1 MPEYVQHNS
10 FNKKKK
16 LKNHTKMKEKL
27 LTRTLIFFVAFFLY
41 GLATAQEKEVS
52 GTVASS
58 SDKMPLIGVSVVVK
72 GTNRGT
78 ATDFDGKYSIKVNEN
93 ETLEFSSVGFQTV
106 QKKITGGG
114 KSLIINIQ
122 MNEEASHLEEVVV
135 TGYTT
140 QTRKTLA
147 TSISKLDTKVLE
159 SASRSN
165 AGTALQGTVSGLKV
179 TQHSGQPGTTP
190 DIILRGGT
198 SFDGSGTPLV
208 LVDGVPSSFYAL
220 NSDDIESIEVLKDA
234 ASTAI
239 YGARAANGV
248 VLITTKKGKAG
259 RSNINFKSKL
269 SVNGRLKDRMEYLNA
284 ADYVKF
290 NRMAVR
296 NTQMVQNNPNVF
308 QAFLDGLNGAATGNN
323 PLNSIYTTMFLDDT
337 NRYLLNYEGWQTI
350 EDPVNAGKH
359 LIFMDNSYL
368 KDQYYQTSFSN
379 DYTLSFDGGND
390 KSTYYLSLGVL
401 DDKGLVYNTGFKR
414 YSGTFNAS
422 YKIFDNFKVS
432 GNIIY
437 GHSSK
442 IDSFDSIYDIFQRA
456 TGLAPTSRV
465 YNNNPDGSLSDKLQ
479 PGTYRGFGNPLY
491 YKDKFVNDNLEQRL
505 TASGQFDWQLAK
517 NFNLMARGSY
527 FSVHETKEH
536 FNKAFLN
543 SGSLNTERIASAEY
557 KRWLRHQYTS
567 TLSYKN
573 TFSEKHNVSALL
585 GGEYFREKYF
595 NLSGKT
601 RKSPTDFIHTLNA
614 GSEAEGRPSSER
626 TEYAIASFFG
636 QLNYDYDNRF
646 LFGLTFRND
655 GTSRL
660 ANDKYGFFPGAS
672 IGWNVHNEPFYRD
685 KSIATYISR
694 IKPRISYGVNGNIET
709 LTNYG
714 VHGLYNKTGIYDSQG
729 GYVNTALPVLDLRW
743 ERSTTLNL
751 GLDLGL
757 FNNRINIVADYFIR
771 DVQDKITGLT
781 LPLWTGFSSVQTNN
795 GILQNRGLEL
805 EVNAKVLK
813 TENLSWDLGAVY
825 YQVKNYAKKL
835 PDNGVTNNRQ
845 GGTEIY
851 DPASGQKIYVG
862 GLQQGQRVENDLIV
876 AYIPEGVYKTQA
888 EIDADKDRSVE
899 FAWQKTTRFLG
910 DTRWKDVNGDNIIN
924 HLDRQVI
931 GRITPKFT
939 GGFTSNLV
947 YKNIGLYV
955 KTDFAVGH
963 HIINGRRVKGI
974 AQTQGN
980 QNGPVEIRNSW
991 TPQNPTSDIPRFDL
1005 DDRQKNHL
1013 AGGGDQGSLHSSSA
1027 MYWEKGD
1034 YLALREVTLSYDL
1047 NGSLV
1052 NNVFKSARVYVTGA
1066 NLFYFTAYGGSTPED
1081 ASANKSYLGIVQGS
1095 ERGRYPL
1102 PQTITFGINLTF

>member
-1 MPEYVQHNS
+1 MKGK
-10 FNKKKK
+10 F
-16 LKNHTKMKEKL
+16 LKHI
-27 LTRTLIFFVAFFLY
+27 LIMSLCFFLQ
-41 GLATAQEKEVS
+41 GVFAQEKEVS
-52 GTVASS
+52 GVVTS
-58 SDKMPLIGVSVVVK
+58 SDDGMPIPAVSVIVK
-72 GTNRGT
+72 GTNRGV
-78 ATDFDGKYSIKVNEN
+78 ATDFDGKYTIKANEG
-93 ETLEFSSVGFQTV
+93 EILQFISLGFTTV
-106 QKKITGGG
+106 EKKVTGG
-114 KSLIINIQ
+114 SNTLIINAL
-122 MNEEASHLEEVVV
+122 MKEEANQLEEVVV
-135 TGYTT
+135 TGYSV

-147 TSISKLDTKVLE
+147 TSISKVDTKVLE

-165 AGTALQGTVSGLKV
+165 AATALQGTVSGLKV

-220 NSDDIESIEVLKDA
+220 NSDDIESMEMLKDA

-248 VLITTKKGKAG
+248 ILVTTKKGKAG

-269 SVNGRLKDRMEYLNA
+269 SFNGRIKDKMEYLNA

-296 NTQMVQNNPNVF
+296 NTQMVQNNANAF
-308 QAFLDGLNGAATGNN
+308 SAFLNGQNGAATGNN
-323 PLNSIYTTMFLDDT
+323 ALNSIYTTMFLDDT
-337 NRYLLNYEGWQTI
+337 NRYLLNHEGWQTI
-350 EDPVNAGKH
+350 EDPVNPGRH

-422 YKIFDNFKVS
+422 YKIFDNFKMS
-432 GNIIY
+432 GNVIY
-437 GHSSK
+437 THSSK

-465 YNNNPDGSLSDKLQ
+465 YNNNPDGSLSNELQ

-491 YKDKFVNDNLEQRL
+491 YRDKFVNDNLEQRL
-505 TASGQFDWQLAK
+505 TASGQFDWQFAK

-527 FSVHETKEH
+527 FSINDVDES

-543 SGSLNTERIASAEY
+543 SGNLNTERIAYAGY
-557 KRWLRHQYTS
+557 GRTLRHQYTS
-567 TLSYKN
+567 VLSYNN
-573 TFSEKHNVSALL
+573 TFLEKHNVNALL
-585 GGEYFREKYF
+585 GTEYFREKRF
-595 NLSGKT
+595 GLSGST
-601 RKSPTDFIHTLNA
+601 RKSPTDLIHTLNVGA
-614 GSEAEGRPSSER
+614 EAQGKPSSSR
-626 TEYAIASFFG
+626 TEYAIASVFG

-646 LFGLTFRND
+646 LLGLTFRSD

-672 IGWNVHNEPFYRD
+672 LGWNIHNETFYKD
-685 KSIATYISR
+685 KSISTYISR
-694 IKPRISYGVNGNIET
+694 IKPRVSYGVNGNIET
-709 LTNYG
+709 LSNYG
-714 VHGLYNKTGIYDSQG
+714 VYGLYGTTGIYDTQV
-729 GYVNTALPVLDLRW
+729 GYVNSSLPVMDLRW
-743 ERSTTLNL
+743 ERSTTLNF

-757 FNNRINIVADYFIR
+757 FNNRVNVVADYFIR
-771 DVQDKITGLT
+771 DVQDKLSTLT
-781 LPLWTGFSSVQTNN
+781 LPLWTGFSGITVNN
-795 GILQNRGLEL
+795 GILQNKGFEL

-813 TENLSWDLGAVY
+813 TENLNWDLGLVY

-835 PDNGVTNNRQ
+835 PDNGITNNRQ

-851 DPASGQKIYVG
+851 DVASGKNIYVG
-862 GLQQGQRVENDLIV
+862 GLQQGQRIENDLIV

-899 FAWQKTTRFLG
+899 FAWQKKTRFLG
-910 DTRWKDVNGDNIIN
+910 DTRWKDVNGDNVIN

-947 YKNIGLYV
+947 YNNIGLYV

-980 QNGPVEIRNSW
+980 QNGPVEIRESW
-991 TPQNPTSDIPRFDL
+991 TPQNPNSDIPRFDL
-1005 DDRQKNHL
+1005 VDRQKNHL
-1013 AGGGDQGSLHSSSA
+1013 AGGGDQGSLHGSSA

-1034 YLALREVTLSYDL
+1034 YLALREITLSYDL
-1047 NGSLV
+1047 KGSLV
-1052 NNVFKSARVYVTGA
+1052 KDVLKSARIYVTGA

-1081 ASANKSYLGIVQGS
+1081 ASANRADLGVEQGS

-1102 PQTITFGINLTF
+1102 PRVITLGLNLTF

>member
-1 MPEYVQHNS
+1 MYNIKQKVKKIK
-10 FNKKKK
+10 FNV
-16 LKNHTKMKEKL
+16 TMKEKL
-27 LTRTLIFFVAFFLY
+27 LKSILIFSLSFFLN
-41 GLATAQEKEVS
+41 GLIAQEKEIS
-52 GTVASS
+52 GTVTSAT
-58 SDKMPLIGVSVVVK
+58 DKMPLPGVSVVVK
-72 GTNRGT
+72 GTSRGV
-78 ATDFDGKYSIKVNEN
+78 ATDFDGKYVIKANEGEILQFISIGFK
-93 ETLEFSSVGFQTV
+93 TLERKV
-106 QKKITGGG
+106 TGTT
-114 KSLIINIQ
+114 INVVL
-122 MNEEASHLEEVVV
+122 EEETSQLDEVVV
-135 TGYTT
+135 TGYAT

-190 DIILRGGT
+190 EIILRGGT
-198 SFDGSGTPLV
+198 SFDGSGEPLV

-220 NSDDIESIEVLKDA
+220 NSDDIESMEMLKDA

-248 VLITTKKGKAG
+248 ILVTTKKGKAG

-269 SVNGRLKDRMEYLNA
+269 SFNGRIKDKMEYLNA

-296 NTQMVQNNPNVF
+296 NTQMVQANPNVF
-308 QAFLDGLNGAATGNN
+308 SAFLDGQNGAATGNN
-323 PLNSIYTTMFLDDT
+323 AFNSIYTTMFLDDT

-350 EDPVNAGKH
+350 EDPINPGRQ

-368 KDQYYQTSFSN
+368 KDLYYQTSFSN

-422 YKIFDNFKVS
+422 YKILDNFKVS
-432 GNIIY
+432 GNVIY
-437 GHSSK
+437 AHSSK

-456 TGLAPTSRV
+456 TGLSPTSRV
-465 YNNNPDGSLSDKLQ
+465 YNNNPDGSLSNVLQ

-491 YKDKFVNDNLEQRL
+491 YRDKFINDNLEQRL
-505 TASGQFDWQLAK
+505 TASGQFDWQFAK
-517 NFNLMARGSY
+517 NFNLMGRGSY
-527 FSVHETKEH
+527 FSINDTKEE
-536 FNKAFLN
+536 FDKAFLS
-543 SGSLNTERIASAEY
+543 SGNLNTERIASANYE
-557 KRWLRHQYTS
+557 RTLRHQYTS
-567 TLSYKN
+567 VLSYNN
-573 TFSEKHNVSALL
+573 TFSEKHNVNALL
-585 GGEYFREKYF
+585 GAEYFREKKF
-595 NLSGKT
+595 WLSGST
-601 RKSPTDFIHTLNA
+601 RKSPTDFINTLNA
-614 GSEAEGRPSSER
+614 GAEAEGKPSSSR
-626 TEYAIASFFG
+626 SEYAIASVFG
-636 QLNYDYDNRF
+636 QLNYDYDNRY
-646 LFGLTFRND
+646 LLGLTFRSD

-672 IGWNVHNEPFYRD
+672 LGWNLHNESFYKD

-694 IKPRISYGVNGNIET
+694 VKPRVSYGVNGNIET
-709 LTNYG
+709 LSNYG
-714 VHGLYNKTGIYDSQG
+714 VHGLYEKTDIYDSQG
-729 GYVNTALPVLDLRW
+729 GYANTALPVLDLRW
-743 ERSTTLNL
+743 ERSTTLNF

-757 FNNRINIVADYFIR
+757 FNNRVSIVADYFIR
-771 DVQDKITGLT
+771 DVQDKLSTLT
-781 LPLWTGFSSVQTNN
+781 LPLWTGFSGITTNN

-813 TENLSWDLGAVY
+813 TENLSWDLGLVY

-835 PDNGVTNNRQ
+835 PDNGVDNNRQ

-851 DPASGQKIYVG
+851 DEGSGKNIYVG

-876 AYIPEGVYKTQA
+876 AYIPEGIYKTQA
-888 EIDADKDRSVE
+888 EIDAHKDRTVE

-910 DTRWKDVNGDNIIN
+910 DTRWKDVNGDNVIN

-947 YKNIGLYV
+947 YKNVGLYI

-980 QNGPVEIRNSW
+980 QNGPIEIRDSW

-1005 DDRQKNHL
+1005 VDRQKNHL
-1013 AGGGDQGSLHSSSA
+1013 ATGFDQGSLHGSSA

-1047 NGSLV
+1047 DGKLT
-1052 NNVFKSARVYVTGA
+1052 NNIFKSARVYVTGA

-1081 ASANKSYLGIVQGS
+1081 ASANRQDLGVVQGS

-1102 PQTITFGINLTF
+1102 PRVITLGLNLTF